1 MTTEEITMKTA
12 YEAPSC
18 QTVALM
24 ARQAILEFSLGQ
36 QGQAGADQAYDEEN
50 EDY

>member
-1 MTTEEITMKTA
+1 MKTV

-24 ARQAILEFSLGQ
+24 ARQAILELSDWLLGQ
-36 QGQAGADQAYDEEN
+36 QGQAGADEAYDEEN